1 MQGHLH
7 RYVRTLHERYGDVV
21 RIAPDELSYSDEQAW
36 KDIYGRSSNFG
47 KDMRFYQSSKKA
59 ASVAVAPDVV
69 HRRQK
74 KAILRAFSD
83 SALRDHEKVLRTYV
97 DKLIERLEHQCSDK
111 DEKDAY
117 VDLTKW
123 FNYVVFDFMAHE
135 LFGKPLGCLEEA
147 SYHPWVEVLFGTVK
161 AWAFLS
167 IPKFFPSA
175 AMLLKPLVLFLYRNS
190 LGHRDI
196 KYCAL
201 SEYIQKGSEQNKPIF
216 MTHIQNSCRNDPE
229 TVLQEEEMLSNYS
242 FLMMAGSETTATLLS
257 GCTFSSETPRFISTA
272 YL

>member
-69 HRRQK
+69 
-74 KAILRAFSD
+74 LW
-83 SALRDHEKVLRTYV
+83 TYV